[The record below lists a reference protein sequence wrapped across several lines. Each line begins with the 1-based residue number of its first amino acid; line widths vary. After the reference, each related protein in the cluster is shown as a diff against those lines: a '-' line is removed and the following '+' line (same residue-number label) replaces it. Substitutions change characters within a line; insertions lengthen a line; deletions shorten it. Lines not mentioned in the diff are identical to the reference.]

1 MNNQID
7 AKEIQNSIDEVSDIM
22 ETVVAEKCENI
33 VKYFTSDLDKIME
46 AINNDVKAGITDDNT
61 LEEHFLKLTSVLYDI
76 SARAEFLGLF
86 EDNSTALYKMKF
98 NELYS
103 INSIKVENGKKPTQ
117 NDNTIY
123 AETNSINE
131 RLANNIYSRS
141 FRIVKTKVDSA
152 NEMVKSLSKIISK
165 RMSENDLQG
174 KAEYISQKR
183 NSIDERMFNE

>member
-33 VKYFTSDLDKIME
+33 VKYFTSDLDAIMD

-76 SARAEFLGLF
+76 SAKAEFLGLF
-86 EDNSTALYKMKF
+86 EDNSMALYKMKF

-131 RLANNIYSRS
+131 KLANNIYSRS